1 MYQSEGAKQVRCIDD
16 NKAANEKLEEETA
29 NVF

>member
-1 MYQSEGAKQVRCIDD
+1 MYEAEAAKQATCIDD
-16 NKAANEKLEEETA
+16 AKAANEKLEEELT